1 MSTRSFLIPDP
12 LAGYVDK
19 NWITEPAIL
28 AELRAETAATMKDPD
43 MQISPDL
50 GQFLT
55 VLLKG
60 IGARRTVEVGVF
72 TGYSSTVTALAL
84 PEDGRIVACDVSEEF
99 TAMAR
104 KYWEKAGVSEKV
116 DLRIGPALETL
127 QSLHFQGGSGKYDFA
142 FIDADKDNYW
152 GYFERC
158 LRLLRRGGIIAVD
171 NVLWSGR
178 VADPAENDVRTLA
191 IREFN
196 ARVHADSRVVASLV
210 PVGDGLTLAV
220 KL

>member
-1 MSTRSFLIPDP
+1 MSTSSFLIPEP
-12 LAGYVDK
+12 LAGYIDK
-19 NWITEPAIL
+19 NWITEPDVL
-28 AELRAETAATMKDPD
+28 RELRAETAASMADAN

-55 VLLKG
+55 VLMKG
-60 IGARRTVEVGVF
+60 IGARRTLEVGVF

-84 PEDGRIVACDVSEEF
+84 PADGKLIACDVSEEF

-104 KYWEKAGVSEKV
+104 RYWAKASVDHKI
-116 DLRIGPALETL
+116 DLRIAPALETL
-127 QSLHFQGGSGKYDFA
+127 DALIAGGEGQYDFA
-142 FIDADKDNYW
+142 FIDADKGNYW

-158 LRLLRRGGIIAVD
+158 LRLLKKGGIIAVD

-178 VADPAENDVRTLA
+178 VADESDQQDNTIA
-191 IREFN
+191 IRDFN
-196 ARVHADSRVVASLV
+196 RRVHEDARVAASLV